1 MSQATDPDGG
11 VFRAGSADVTTI
23 QEVVDELEAI
33 IDRSERDSSRMG
45 YFCALY
51 HTVTRSV
58 QRGIE
63 AGYFDD
69 GERMERFDVFFAR
82 RYLDA
87 LAAHRSGGDVPRTW
101 QVAFD
106 ATQRWSPVVLQHVL
120 LGINAHINLDLGI
133 ATAQTA
139 PGDELPK
146 LRRDYDRINEIL
158 VSIFEDI
165 QRQLYEIS
173 PWMGL
178 LDRLG
183 GRYDDV
189 IARFSIE
196 KARAE
201 AWEFARQLAPL
212 DPANWGGPIKSR
224 DMDAAALA
232 RKVARPGWLRLAL
245 LPIRLRESDDVS
257 RVVQVLSQAEP
268 MDFAT
273 LEARVEALTPPRWAS
288 GDVAVRRG

>member
-1 MSQATDPDGG
+1 MST
-11 VFRAGSADVTTI
+11 GSGEVSTI
-23 QEVVDELEAI
+23 QEAVDELGAI
-33 IDRSERDSSRMG
+33 VDRSRAERSRLG
-45 YFCALY
+45 YFATLY

-63 AGYFDD
+63 VGYFDD
-69 GERMERFDVFFAR
+69 GPRMDRFDVAFAR
-82 RYLDA
+82 HYFNA
-87 LAAHRSGGDVPRTW
+87 LAAYRANGDVPRAW
-101 QVAFD
+101 RVAFE
-106 ATQRWSPVVLQHVL
+106 ATQRQSPVVLQHVL

-139 PGDELPK
+139 PGDQLPG

-165 QRQLYEIS
+165 QARIYEVS
-173 PWMGL
+173 PWMGV

-189 IARFSIE
+189 VGRFSIE

-201 AWEFARQLAPL
+201 AWSFARELAWL
-212 DPANWGGPIKSR
+212 DPADWAGPIKSR
-224 DMDAAALA
+224 DTDVAGLA
-232 RKVARPGWLRLAL
+232 HKILAPGLLQLPLAV
-245 LPIRLRESDDVS
+245 IRLRESDDVGE
-257 RVVQVLSQAEP
+257 VLDALSKAEP

-273 LEARVEALTPPRWAS
+273 LEARVQDRLVP
-288 GDVAVRRG
+288 